1 MDSFVT
7 LSTQDGVG
15 IITINNPPVNALSHG
30 VPEGIETAIHAANA
44 DPAVHAIVILGG
56 GRTFVA
62 GADINELE
70 KAAYGRGSL
79 PDLHPMLNTVEA
91 SAKPVVMAIHGS
103 ALGGGLELAM
113 AGHYRIATADA
124 QLGLPETKLGIIP
137 GAAGTQ
143 RLPRLVG
150 ILKAAEMCATGDPI
164 AAKDALMAGL
174 VDHVIAT
181 DGMLE
186 SAVAFAR
193 GKAGVL
199 PAKTRDRHE
208 KLGSAES
215 NAAPLAALRDQIK
228 KIRRH
233 QLAPLAV
240 IDAVEAAALLDF
252 DAGCQREKEIFQN
265 LGHSDQAKSLMH
277 AFFGERIAAK
287 VPGLPKD
294 TTPYP
299 VKSVGIV
306 GAGTMGGGI
315 AMAFANAGIPVR
327 ITDASAQAL
336 QRGMA
341 VIRKNYEASIKR
353 GRLTPEAMEQ
363 RLARITPQEG
373 MAGFEQSDMIVEAVF
388 ESLALKKQIFAELDR
403 IAKPDCVLA
412 TNTSTLDV
420 DAIAQSTTRPQM
432 VVGLHFFSPAN
443 VMRLVE
449 IVRGAATGA
458 RVLATAMTISKA
470 LKKVGVVVG
479 NGFGFVGNRMMFPYM
494 FEAQFLVE
502 EGATPQQVD
511 AALTDFGMAMGIFGV
526 DDMAGIDVMWRV
538 KQEFKPLFEKPG
550 QRHPLVADKLH
561 AMGRYGQKTGAGW
574 YSYDETRRPNPDPVV
589 LDLIRATAVAAGI
602 QQREITREEIVERC
616 IYALI
621 NEGARVLEE
630 GRAARAVDIDIVY
643 LTGYGFPA
651 WRGGP
656 MFYAGLVGLDRIY
669 QRSCAFEQQHGERW
683 KPAPLLARLAAE
695 KKTFADWDAERV

>member
-7 LSTQDGVG
+7 LSTREGVG

-44 DPAVHAIVILGG
+44 DPAVGAIVIIGG

-70 KAAYGRGSL
+70 KAAYGKGSL
-79 PDLHPMLNTVEA
+79 PDLHPMLNAVED
-91 SAKPVVMAIHGS
+91 SGKPVVMAIHGS

-113 AGHYRIATADA
+113 AGHYRVATAEA

-150 ILKAAEMCATGDPI
+150 MLKAAEMCATGDPI
-164 AAKDALMAGL
+164 SASDALAAGL
-174 VDHVIAT
+174 VDHIVTGDLLLGAT
-181 DGMLE
+181 
-186 SAVAFAR
+186 AFAQEIDR
-193 GKAGVL
+193 LKSV
-199 PAKTRDRHE
+199 PPKTRERVVT
-208 KLGSAES
+208 
-215 NAAPLAALRDQIK
+215 AAPLDALREQIK
-228 KIRRH
+228 KTRRH
-233 QLAPLAV
+233 QIAPLAV
-240 IDAVEAAALLDF
+240 IDAVEAAAALDF
-252 DAGCQREKEIFQN
+252 AAGIQREKEIFQK
-265 LGHSDQAKSLMH
+265 LGHSDQAKALMH
-277 AFFGERIAAK
+277 AFFGERTVAK

-294 TTPYP
+294 TAPYP
-299 VKSVGIV
+299 VKAVAIV

-315 AMAFANAGIPVR
+315 AMAFANAGFAVR
-327 ITDASAQAL
+327 VTDASPEAL
-336 QRGMA
+336 ERGLG

-353 GRLTPEAMEQ
+353 GRLTQDAMEQ
-363 RLARITPQEG
+363 RVGRISMQSG
-373 MAGFEQSDMIVEAVF
+373 LAGFEQADLIVEAVF
-388 ESLALKKQIFAELDR
+388 ESLVLKKQVFAELDR
-403 IAKPDCVLA
+403 VAKPECVLA

-420 DAIAQSTTRPQM
+420 DAIAQSTGRPQM

-449 IVRGAATGA
+449 VVRGTATDG
-458 RVLATAMTISKA
+458 RVLATAMATAKA

-494 FEAQFLVE
+494 SEAQFLVE
-502 EGATPQQVD
+502 EGATPEQVD

-538 KQEFKPLFEKPG
+538 KQEFKHLFEQPG
-550 QRHPLVADKLH
+550 RRRPLVADKLYE
-561 AMGRYGQKTGAGW
+561 MGRYGQKTGAGW
-574 YSYDETRRPNPDPVV
+574 YRYEDGRKATADPVV
-589 LDLIRATAVAAGI
+589 LELIRRTAVEAGI
-602 QQREITREEIVERC
+602 AQREISREEIVERC
-616 IYALI
+616 VYALI

-643 LTGYGFPA
+643 LSGYGFPA

-656 MFYAGLVGLDRIY
+656 MFHAGLVGLERIH
-669 QRSCAFEQQHGERW
+669 QRVCEFAKEHGERW
-683 KPAPLLARLAAE
+683 TPAALLARLAGE
-695 KKTFADWDAERV
+695 KKTFADFDAERE